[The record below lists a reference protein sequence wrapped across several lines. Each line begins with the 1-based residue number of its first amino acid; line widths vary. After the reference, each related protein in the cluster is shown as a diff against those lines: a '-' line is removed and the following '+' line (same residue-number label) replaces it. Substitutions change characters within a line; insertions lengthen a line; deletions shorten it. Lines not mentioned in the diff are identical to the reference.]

1 MPNYDLI
8 AILGPTA
15 SGKTPLAAELAA
27 ELNTEIISADSR
39 QIYRNMDLGTGKD
52 LADYTVN
59 GKQVPYH
66 LIALWNSYFQ
76 IAGSGGCRCYLYTL
90 D

>member
-15 SGKTPLAAELAA
+15 SGKTSFAASLAYELD
-27 ELNTEIISADSR
+27 TEIISADSR
-39 QIYRNMDLGTGKD
+39 QIYREMDLGTGKD

-59 GKQVPYH
+59 GKQIPYH
-66 LIALWNSYFQ
+66 LID
-76 IAGSGGCRCYLYTL
+76 IAEPGYKYNVF
-90 D
+90 